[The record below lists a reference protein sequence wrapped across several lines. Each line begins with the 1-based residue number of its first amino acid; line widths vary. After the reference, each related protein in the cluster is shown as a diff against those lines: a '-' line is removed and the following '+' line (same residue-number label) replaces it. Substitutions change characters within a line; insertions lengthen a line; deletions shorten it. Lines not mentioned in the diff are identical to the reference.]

1 MKRAFLSTLPGVPP
15 SPALCDIVGSWGA
28 PLLTGVSQMFFRSL
42 FYERTVLSL
51 LEKVQLLPLNVQAE
65 IATRVRNYIDLAR
78 TASDEASLAR
88 FATDAAQERE
98 KVIAQGAKSTL
109 DQRWVAPALAEAWC
123 VARLGLSNGSLNRH
137 SAMAIIAAIDAFA
150 LKRASA

>member
-1 MKRAFLSTLPGVPP
+1 
-15 SPALCDIVGSWGA
+15 
-28 PLLTGVSQMFFRSL
+28 MFFRSL

-65 IATRVRNYIDLAR
+65 IAARVRNYIDLAR

-123 VARLGLSNGSLNRH
+123 RTMIGLSNGNLDRPN
-137 SAMAIIAAIDAFA
+137 AVAIITAIEAFA
-150 LKRASA
+150 SSRASA